1 MVEYHIIP
9 RSFRAFHQMCYS
21 FQQKTAANRICQ
33 KAAATNKANMTPCAK
48 ASATDTN
55 PHEASTLVN
64 HPCKSISIIPS
75 RPAFLFQTF
84 QIALDGLFQPEVQS
98 VTNQCVTDA
107 YFINPS
113 YLFMHIFQV
122 LQAQVMAGVQPQ
134 PQTASRSGRFHKRP
148 DSRLRTSCISRS
160 VRLRIKFHPVCPAL
174 PHIPPSPLRH

>member
-1 MVEYHIIP
+1 
-9 RSFRAFHQMCYS
+9 
-21 FQQKTAANRICQ
+21 
-33 KAAATNKANMTPCAK
+33 MTPCAK

-122 LQAQVMAGVQPQ
+122 LQTQVMAGVQPQ
-134 PQTASRSGRFHKRP
+134 PPNCEPFGMLPQKAEQPPPDFLHKPKRTAPYKVPPGLPPLS
-148 DSRLRTSCISRS
+148 
-160 VRLRIKFHPVCPAL
+160 